1 MATANLSKPTSFD
14 RTLASARSTMM
25 FSEVVRLAVDSF
37 RASKTRFLLTML
49 GMVIGSASVILVA
62 TLGSTGKQYAL
73 DQLNSIGPNKIEL
86 QYGGGTVSGPDNTS
100 TPDYM
105 TLDDLNAVKDQVPG
119 IVASSPMLEFHDN
132 VSIGSGITKATTL
145 LGVSPQ
151 YRVVRNLV
159 LVSGRFFDD
168 QDDSAH
174 EKVAV
179 IVQPFAEELYGTSNA
194 AVGKTISVKGIPFV
208 IIGVFREAFNTYG
221 QSEISDH
228 TMLVPY
234 PVLRYF
240 TGTNTLKEIFFT
252 VRDSSMVVPAKD
264 RILAIIRSRH
274 YAGSVYGAQILTE
287 ILTNA
292 AKIADMLTIVL
303 TLGAS
308 ITLIVSGVGIMNS
321 MLANVQ
327 SRIKEI
333 GIRKASGRDQPRDSS
348 SVSHRSRLPFAERR
362 NHRHHARPRDPSD
375 IGLAIAI
382 QNSSQPMVR
391 SRCINDIR
399 HGRRTLRNPPCKS
412 CRQARSRADA
422 QVRVISSSSSKPSL
436 KKTRRP
442 RNRRKFAGPD
452 RCVYFELF
460 KPVIRL

>member
-49 GMVIGSASVILVA
+49 GMVIGSASIILVA

-73 DQLNSIGPNKIEL
+73 DQLTSIGPNKVEL

-105 TLDDLNAVKDQVPG
+105 TLDDMDTVLQQVPG

-132 VSIGSGITKATTL
+132 VSLGGGITKQTTL

-151 YRVVRNLV
+151 YRIVRNLV
-159 LVSGRFFDD
+159 VVSGRFFDD
-168 QDDSAH
+168 QDDLAH

-179 IVQPFAEELYGTSNA
+179 IVKPFAEELYGSANA
-194 AVGKTISVKGIPFV
+194 AVGKTISVKGIPFE
-208 IIGVFREAFNTYG
+208 IIGVFREAFDTYG
-221 QSEISDH
+221 QSEISEH

-252 VRDSSMVVPAKD
+252 MRTASMVMPASD

-274 YAGSVYGAQILTE
+274 YAGSVYSAVTLTD
-287 ILTNA
+287 LLSSM

-303 TLGAS
+303 TLGAG

-333 GIRKASGRDQPRDSS
+333 GIRKALGATSREIRLQFLTEAVFLSLSGGIIGT
-348 SVSHRSRLPFAERR
+348 LL
-362 NHRHHARPRDPSD
+362 
-375 IGLAIAI
+375 GLAI
-382 QNSSQPMVR
+382 PL
-391 SRCINDIR
+391 
-399 HGRRTLRNPPCKS
+399 TLGLLSPFKIPISPWSAVAALTTSVLVGVLFGTLPANRA
-412 CRQARSRADA
+412 ARLDPV
-422 QVRVISSSSSKPSL
+422 QTL
-436 KKTRRP
+436 K
-442 RNRRKFAGPD
+442 
-452 RCVYFELF
+452 YE
-460 KPVIRL
+460 

>member
-1 MATANLSKPTSFD
+1 MATTNLPKPSSFD

-37 RASKTRFLLTML
+37 RASKTRFMLTML

-73 DQLNSIGPNKIEL
+73 DQLNSMGPNKIEL

-105 TLDDLNAVKDQVPG
+105 TLDDLNAVKEQIAG

-151 YRVVRNLV
+151 YRIVRNLV

-168 QDDSAH
+168 QDDLAH

-179 IVQPFAEELYGTSNA
+179 MVEPFANELYGTANA
-194 AVGKTISVKGIPFV
+194 AVGRTISVKGIPFV
-208 IIGVFREAFNTYG
+208 IIGVFKEAFNTYG

-252 VRDSSMVVPAKD
+252 VRDSSMVLPARD

-274 YAGSVYGAQILTE
+274 YAGSVYNAQVLTE
-287 ILTNA
+287 ILSNA

-303 TLGAS
+303 TLGAG
-308 ITLIVSGVGIMNS
+308 ITLVVSGVGIMNS

-333 GIRKASGRDQPRDSS
+333 GIRKALGATSREIRLQFVTEAVFLSLSGGI
-348 SVSHRSRLPFAERR
+348 VGTLL
-362 NHRHHARPRDPSD
+362 
-375 IGLAIAI
+375 GLAI
-382 QNSSQPMVR
+382 PL
-391 SRCINDIR
+391 
-399 HGRRTLRNPPCKS
+399 TLGLLTPFRIPISPWSAVAALSTSVLVGVLFGTLPAN
-412 CRQARSRADA
+412 RAARLDPV
-422 QVRVISSSSSKPSL
+422 QTL
-436 KKTRRP
+436 K
-442 RNRRKFAGPD
+442 
-452 RCVYFELF
+452 YE
-460 KPVIRL
+460 